1 MPKYIVHKTKDYTVM
16 GNTHF
21 REKQMTLRAK
31 GLLSLMLSLPDDWDY
46 SIAGL
51 CTLSKDGRDS
61 VMNALKELE
70 SFGYLVRTKTTD
82 EKGHF
87 SGYDYNVYE
96 EPQTGKPFTETPC
109 SENPNTGKPNTENPQ
124 ELNTNI
130 LNTKS
135 TKTSIE
141 INTNIKDIVCF
152 LNQQADCRYKA
163 DTPKTV
169 SLIKARMAEG
179 FTVED
184 FKTVIN
190 HMVAEWK
197 GTDMEKFLRPET
209 LFGTKFESYL
219 NRKPKQNNSQPA
231 QKQEWGYDFLKGVTV
246 IR

>member
-70 SFGYLVRTKTTD
+70 NFGYLVRTKTTD

-96 EPQTGKPFTETPC
+96 EPQAGKPITETPC
-109 SENPNTGKPNTENPQ
+109 SENPNTGKPNTGNPQ
-124 ELNTNI
+124 QLNTNI

-141 INTNIKDIVCF
+141 LNTNIKYIVDY
-152 LNQQADCRYKA
+152 LNQKTNSAYRPN
-163 DTPKTV
+163 TPKTV
-169 SLIKARMAEG
+169 SLIKARLSEG
-179 FTVED
+179 FTVDD
-184 FKTVIN
+184 FKKVIDT
-190 HMVAEWK
+190 MTAEWR

-209 LFGTKFESYL
+209 LFGTKFEGYL
-219 NRKPKQNNSQPA
+219 NRRKTSGNPYES
-231 QKQEWGYDFLKGVTV
+231 LKGVTV
-246 IR
+246 V

>member
-21 REKQMTLRAK
+21 REKKMTLRAK

-70 SFGYLVRTKTTD
+70 NFGYLVRTKTTD

-96 EPQTGKPFTETPC
+96 EPQAGKPLTETPC
-109 SENPNTGKPNTENPQ
+109 SENPNTGKPNTGNPQ
-124 ELNTNI
+124 QLNTNI

-141 INTNIKDIVCF
+141 LNTNIKYIVDY
-152 LNQQADCRYKA
+152 LNQKTNSAYRPN
-163 DTPKTV
+163 TPKTV
-169 SLIKARMAEG
+169 SLIKARLSEG
-179 FTVED
+179 FTVDD
-184 FKTVIN
+184 FKKVIDT
-190 HMVAEWK
+190 MTAEWR

-209 LFGTKFESYL
+209 LFGTKFEGYL
-219 NRKPKQNNSQPA
+219 NRRKTSGNPYES
-231 QKQEWGYDFLKGVTV
+231 LKGVTV
-246 IR
+246 V

>member
-21 REKQMTLRAK
+21 REKEMTLRAK

-61 VMNALKELE
+61 VMSALKELE
-70 SFGYLVRTKTTD
+70 SFGYLVRIKTTD

-96 EPQTGKPFTETPC
+96 EPQTGKPYTETPC
-109 SENPNTGKPNTENPQ
+109 SGNPNTGNPNTGNPQ
-124 ELNTNI
+124 QLNTNI

-141 INTNIKDIVCF
+141 LSTNIKYIVEY
-152 LNQQADCRYKA
+152 LNQKTNSSYRPN
-163 DTPKTV
+163 TPKTV
-169 SLIKARMAEG
+169 SLIKARLSEG
-179 FTVED
+179 FTVDD
-184 FKTVIN
+184 FKKVIDI
-190 HMVAEWK
+190 MTSEWK

-209 LFGTKFESYL
+209 LFGTKFEGYL
-219 NRKPKQNNSQPA
+219 NRKKSTNPYES
-231 QKQEWGYDFLKGVTV
+231 LKGVTV
-246 IR
+246 V

>member
-21 REKQMTLRAK
+21 REKEMTLRAK

-70 SFGYLVRTKTTD
+70 SFGYLVRIKTTD

-109 SENPNTGKPNTENPQ
+109 SENPNTDNPQ
-124 ELNTNI
+124 Q
-130 LNTKS
+130 LNTKY

-141 INTNIKDIVCF
+141 LSTNIKYIVEY
-152 LNQQADCRYKA
+152 LNQKTNSSYRPN
-163 DTPKTV
+163 TPKTV
-169 SLIKARMAEG
+169 SLIKARLSEG
-179 FTVED
+179 FTVDD
-184 FKTVIN
+184 FKKVIDT
-190 HMVAEWK
+190 MTSEWK

-209 LFGTKFESYL
+209 LFGTKFEGYL
-219 NRKPKQNNSQPA
+219 NRKKSTNPYES
-231 QKQEWGYDFLKGVTV
+231 LKGVTV
-246 IR
+246 V